1 MREKLGAFVINH
13 NGYCLR
19 TERMDDESS
28 DSGTEVD
35 PRPSSHINTITGTV
49 ICVCFTM

>member
-1 MREKLGAFVINH
+1 MWKGFVVLLIVLLH
-13 NGYCLR
+13 FLLR

-35 PRPSSHINTITGTV
+35 PRPSSHIHTITGEFYV
-49 ICVCFTM
+49 SHICM